1 MLEICIAL
9 EIEQHPSLSING
21 DTFPA
26 VVDDSTLK
34 PEDKSESVNTD
45 LDDLESL
52 FGDPLVT
59 SLPTLEEVFPQNDED
74 GDLIGQTQDENRDD
88 NEINLMG

>member
-9 EIEQHPSLSING
+9 ETEQHPPLSING
-21 DTFPA
+21 DTFTA
-26 VVDDSTLK
+26 VVDYSTLK

-45 LDDLESL
+45 LDDLECL

-59 SLPTLEEVFPQNDED
+59 SLPTLEEIFHQNNED

-88 NEINLMG
+88 NEINLME

>member
-1 MLEICIAL
+1 MLEMCVTM
-9 EIEQHPSLSING
+9 EING

-26 VVDDSTLK
+26 VIDDS
-34 PEDKSESVNTD
+34 SSVNYN
-45 LDDLESL
+45 LDDLECL

-59 SLPTLEEVFPQNDED
+59 SLPTLEEIFHQNNED

-88 NEINLMG
+88 NEINLME